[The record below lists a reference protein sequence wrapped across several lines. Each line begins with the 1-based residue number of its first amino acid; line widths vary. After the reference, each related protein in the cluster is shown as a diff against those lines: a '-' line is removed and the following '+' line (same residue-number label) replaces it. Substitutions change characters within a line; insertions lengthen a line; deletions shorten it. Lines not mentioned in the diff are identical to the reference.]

1 MRYTKAF
8 PRTILLHAGGRFGG
22 YTSLGGYEVERF
34 ARWGELLER
43 AARVPTSTV
52 LLLEPH
58 GQAGS
63 VAPEFWEVLGRFRSL
78 TVIAAVPLS
87 DVSSVE
93 LRRMQMAGV
102 SEFLNLRLTH
112 SPEMVARLADTA
124 FARPLKQRVD
134 AALSRF
140 LPGDARAL
148 IRGAAEVA
156 ACAGSA
162 DDLARIF
169 GVQPP
174 TVTKWCEALRLPPPR
189 RLQLWLRLLLAAQLL
204 EDVGRSIQSAARS
217 AGYATDRSFRRA
229 LQEVVG
235 KNPRE
240 LRARGAFDAVMA
252 AFNAE
257 LREFRGQR
265 KHPAALAARGAG
277 ADLAE

>member
-1 MRYTKAF
+1 M
-8 PRTILLHAGGRFGG
+8 
-22 YTSLGGYEVERF
+22 ERF
-34 ARWGELLER
+34 ACWSDLPAR
-43 AARVPTSTV
+43 AARVPPSTV

-58 GQAGS
+58 DEGGN

-112 SPEMVARLADTA
+112 TPELVARVADTA
-124 FARPLKQRVD
+124 FARPLKQRVE
-134 AALSRF
+134 AGLSRF
-140 LPGDARAL
+140 LGGDARAL

-156 ACAGSA
+156 VCAGSA
-162 DDLARIF
+162 DDLAAIF
-169 GVQPP
+169 GVKPP

-189 RLQLWLRLLLAAQLL
+189 RLQLWMRLLLAAQLM
-204 EDVGRSIQSAARS
+204 EDAGRSIPTAARA

-240 LRARGAFDAVMA
+240 LRAEGAFAGVMVV
-252 AFNAE
+252 FNAE
-257 LREFRGQR
+257 LREFRGGR
-265 KHPAALAARGAG
+265 AFAASDAR
-277 ADLAE
+277 